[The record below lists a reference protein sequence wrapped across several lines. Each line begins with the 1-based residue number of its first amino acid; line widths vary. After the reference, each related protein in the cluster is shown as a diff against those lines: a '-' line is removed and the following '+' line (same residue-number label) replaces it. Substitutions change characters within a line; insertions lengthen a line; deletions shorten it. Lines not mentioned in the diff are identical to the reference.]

1 MTGEQKVRFLLNAG
15 LLNAA
20 LQEAIKAK
28 IEVEKATL
36 LVEHWLPEKHPLYD
50 NWVKAV
56 TRLFDHI

>member
-28 IEVEKATL
+28 IEVEKQ
-36 LVEHWLPEKHPLYD
+36 LYSL
-50 NWVKAV
+50 NTGFLKN
-56 TRLFDHI
+56 THYMIIG